1 MALLKELN
9 LEGATIV
16 QVTHNPEYAGYGNRT
31 VELFDGW
38 MK

>member
-1 MALLKELN
+1 MDLLDELHASGST
-9 LEGATIV
+9 LCI
-16 QVTHNPEYAGYGNRT
+16 VTHNPEYAGYGNRT